1 VCTRSIT
8 TERRRNTPLREQE
21 IEGIEHELR
30 LSTFS
35 RNGPLQYSRSMLK
48 PRYILLIIS
57 IICALASSVAAQTN
71 ARSLRVAVLDFGQTQ
86 TGQRAAEKLATALSS
101 NNVLLI
107 VDREESRAAA
117 RGAGYAGSLNMT
129 LEEARA
135 LGGAIGCDFFIA
147 GDAQTLRRSPS
158 TGPFHEAYASI
169 FIVSARTGR
178 LILWDRPSFE
188 SSLPDEALKTLLKE
202 LDQRAARYAATIQAA
217 QEAERNERAQAS
229 ARALNAVATVIEDAP
244 DDEAAAARVGLRL
257 PQPYRR
263 LRPAYPETAARA
275 EAEATVDVQLEI
287 DSDGEVARVEV
298 VRWAGFGLD
307 EAALSTV
314 RQLHFRPAMR
324 DGAGVPVRVLL
335 RYNFRRPAK

>member
-1 VCTRSIT
+1 
-8 TERRRNTPLREQE
+8 
-21 IEGIEHELR
+21 
-30 LSTFS
+30 
-35 RNGPLQYSRSMLK
+35 MLK
-48 PRYILLIIS
+48 PRYILLVIS
-57 IICALASSVAAQTN
+57 IVCALASSIAAQTN
-71 ARSLRVAVLDFGQTQ
+71 ARGIRVAVLDFGETE
-86 TGQRAAEKLATALSS
+86 TGHRAADKLSLALSA
-101 NNVLLI
+101 NNLLLM

-129 LEEARA
+129 LQEARA
-135 LGGAIGCDFFIA
+135 IGGAIGCDFYIT

-158 TGPFHEAYASI
+158 TGPVFHEAYASV

-178 LILWDRPSFE
+178 LIMWDRPVFE
-188 SSLPDEALKTLLKE
+188 SSSPDEALKILLRE
-202 LDQRAARYAATIQAA
+202 LSQRAAHYAATIQAA
-217 QEAERNERAQAS
+217 QESEHNERAQAS
-229 ARALNAVATVIEDAP
+229 ALAINTVATVIEDAP

-287 DSDGEVARVEV
+287 DSGGEVSRVEV

-307 EAALSTV
+307 EAAVSTA

-324 DGAGVPVRVLL
+324 DGVGVPVRVLL
-335 RYNFRRPAK
+335 RYNFRRPSK

>member
-1 VCTRSIT
+1 
-8 TERRRNTPLREQE
+8 
-21 IEGIEHELR
+21 
-30 LSTFS
+30 
-35 RNGPLQYSRSMLK
+35 MLK

-57 IICALASSVAAQTN
+57 IISVLASSTAAQTN
-71 ARSLRVAVLDFGQTQ
+71 PRSLRVAVLDFGETE
-86 TGQRAAEKLATALSS
+86 TGRRALDKLSLALSS
-101 NNVLLI
+101 NNNLLI

-129 LEEARA
+129 LQEARS
-135 LGGAIGCDFFIA
+135 LGGAIGCDFYIT
-147 GDAQTLRRSPS
+147 GDAQTLRRSSS
-158 TGPFHEAYASI
+158 TGPAYYEAYASI

-178 LILWDRPSFE
+178 LITWDRPSLE
-188 SSLPDEALKTLLKE
+188 SSSPDEALKTLLRE
-202 LDQRAARYAATIQAA
+202 LGQRAASYVAAIQAA
-217 QEAERNERAQAS
+217 LEAERNERAQNS
-229 ARALNAVATVIEDAP
+229 ARAINTVATVIEDAP

-287 DSDGEVARVEV
+287 DSDGEVSRVEV

-307 EAALSTV
+307 EAAVSTV

-324 DGAGVPVRVLL
+324 GGAGVPVRVLL
-335 RYNFRRPAK
+335 RYNFRRSAKEGKG